1 MFGSD
6 LYISLVVGV
15 ILSLI
20 YSEKT
25 GILPAGLIVPGY
37 LALSFDQPVYMLT
50 VFLISF
56 LTYFIVQHG
65 IARFTILYGR
75 RKFAAMLTTG
85 IVIKLLLDAVYP
97 IVPFEVYELRGI
109 GVIVPGLIAN
119 TIQKQGMFPTVIST
133 LLLSGLTFLIMFAYF
148 LF

>member
-6 LYISLVVGV
+6 LYISLVIGV

-20 YSEKT
+20 YAEKT

-37 LALSFDQPVYMLT
+37 LALSFDQPIFMLT
-50 VFLISF
+50 MFIISL
-56 LTYFIVQHG
+56 LTYLIVQHG
-65 IARFTILYGR
+65 VAKFTILYGR

-85 IVIKLLLDAVYP
+85 IALKLILDFAYP
-97 IVPFEVYELRGI
+97 IIPFEIFELRGI

-119 TIQKQGMFPTVIST
+119 TIQKQGVVPTLGST
-133 LLLSGLTFLIMFAYF
+133 ILLSGITFLIMFSYY
-148 LF
+148 LI

>member
-20 YSEKT
+20 YTEKT

-97 IVPFEVYELRGI
+97 VVPFEIYELRGI

-119 TIQKQGMFPTVIST
+119 TIQKQGLFPTVLST
-133 LLLSGLTFLIMFAYF
+133 VLLSGLTFLIMFAYF
-148 LF
+148 LV

>member
-20 YSEKT
+20 YTEKT

-50 VFLISF
+50 MFLISF

-65 IARFTILYGR
+65 IARFSILYGR
-75 RKFAAMLTTG
+75 RKFAAMLTVG
-85 IVIKLLLDAVYP
+85 IVIKLLLDLVYP
-97 IVPFEVYELRGI
+97 VVPFEVFELRGI

-119 TIQKQGMFPTVIST
+119 TIQKQGLFPTVIST
-133 LLLSGLTFLIMFAYF
+133 FLLSGLTFLIMFAYF
-148 LF
+148 LI

>member
-20 YSEKT
+20 YTEKT

-65 IARFTILYGR
+65 IGRISILYGR
-75 RKFAAMLTTG
+75 RKFAAMLTVG
-85 IVIKLLLDAVYP
+85 IVIKLLLDLVFP
-97 IVPFEVYELRGI
+97 IIPFEIHELRGI

-119 TIQKQGMFPTVIST
+119 TIQKQGLFPTVIST
-133 LLLSGLTFLIMFAYF
+133 FLLSGLTFLIMFTYF